1 MPFSRSFGTNETQQL
16 REGPGGSNVAS
27 EASYW
32 CNWRETREIQ
42 VRAYTGQRGTLTH
55 MRSIIHSLP
64 WCNAIPPR
72 VPTIVNILLFIGKH
86 KREPTS
92 GLTL

>member
-27 EASYW
+27 EAS
-32 CNWRETREIQ
+32 NWRETREIQ

-72 VPTIVNILLFIGKH
+72 VPTIVNILLVIGKH

-92 GLTL
+92 GLTRFSL